1 MKWKKYGPILWA
13 LALVSFI
20 VATLEGIFYFARY
33 SQYPL
38 FRALMTL
45 ENSCKA
51 FVFAPT
57 IKIGDVLASLESVS
71 PFQQAVGYAY
81 GLAVFFAPLC
91 TASALLLWA
100 ELAVR
105 RLRGARHRKGAQVL
119 IFGWNENV
127 RTLVSGEYAD
137 GEEQYR
143 IHVVTSARLS
153 EEDELWLFRNG
164 AVPHQMD
171 ILSASSSRREKLFRQ
186 LSARQAR
193 WVLLM
198 EDSPTRNFSIYRAMS
213 EDGGSPLLKDTQ
225 YYCLCEDE
233 ATRSIIEDACD
244 ERLAGRAGITL
255 FSLSELKADS
265 VFSAVKDDDSSS
277 MPLHAVNSP
286 DRLDIH
292 LLIVGFGTVGQAV
305 LLQAINLGVLSSQNR
320 LCVDV
325 VDLDIDK
332 KRDLFTNRFHASVD
346 SASRKDELLITAP
359 TADGELRIRFH
370 QTDVR
375 GREFARLLERLNRE
389 LPLTYAAV
397 CMEQADNGMH
407 CIVELKKL
415 DVHFP
420 IALRMENEF
429 QAAGYLKQNDGT
441 FKEVFPIA
449 VSDHML
455 RISNICH
462 EERERKAQQFHKIYE
477 SIRLLPLGAE
487 PGGRPQEERSW
498 IQLKMYQRRAN
509 ILLYRHQ
516 TVKNIF
522 GRLSPETRERCFGKN
537 GTILQHMGDGSY
549 RCCYE
554 GSAMADAINAEPEI
568 RELGMTE
575 HRRWCYVMA
584 MQGWRWG
591 EKKDEARRKTPYLTT
606 WDVMCEKYPDVAIYD
621 LMSYLI
627 CDQDDSGKEQ
637 EQESK

>member
-38 FRALMTL
+38 FRLLMTL

-57 IKIGDVLASLESVS
+57 IKIGDVLAGLEGAS

-81 GLAVFFAPLC
+81 GLAVFLAPLC
-91 TASALLLWA
+91 TATALLLWA

-105 RLRGARHRKGAQVL
+105 RLMNTRQRKGAHVL

-127 RTLVSGEYAD
+127 RTLVSGEYT
-137 GEEQYR
+137 GSSGQYQL
-143 IHVVTSARLS
+143 HVVTAAKLS
-153 EEDELWLFRNG
+153 EGDELWLFRNG
-164 AVPHQMD
+164 TVPHRMD
-171 ILSASSSRREKLFRQ
+171 LLTASGSRREKLFRQ
-186 LSARQAR
+186 LPLQRVR
-193 WVLLM
+193 RVLLM
-198 EDSPTRNFSIYRAMS
+198 EDSSVWNFSIYRTLS
-213 EDGGSPLLKDTQ
+213 ENSSLFKDAQ

-233 ATRSIIEDACD
+233 AARSFIETACD
-244 ERLAGRAGITL
+244 ELLMNGAEKRAEMTL

-265 VFSAVKDDDSSS
+265 IFSAVEGDDDSS
-277 MPLHAVNSP
+277 MPLHTVNDP
-286 DRLDIH
+286 DRTDIH
-292 LLIVGFGTVGQAV
+292 LLIAGFGTVGQEV

-325 VDLDIDK
+325 VDLDMDK
-332 KRDLFTNRFHASVD
+332 KRDLFTNRFHTSVD
-346 SASRKDELLITAP
+346 AAPQEEELLVTAP

-375 GREFARLLERLNRE
+375 GRGFSRLLERLNGDF
-389 LPLTYAAV
+389 PLTYAAI
-397 CMEQADNGMH
+397 CIEQVDIGMH

-415 DVHFP
+415 DGSFP
-420 IALRMENEF
+420 IALRMENGPY
-429 QAAGYLKQNDGT
+429 AASYLKQDNGV

-462 EERERKAQQFHKIYE
+462 EKREQMARQFHRVYE
-477 SIRLLPLGAE
+477 SIQLLPPGAE
-487 PGGRPQEERSW
+487 PSGQPPEGRPW
-498 IQLKMYQRRAN
+498 TALKMYQRRAN
-509 ILLYRHQ
+509 LLLYRHQ
-516 TVKNIF
+516 AVKNIF
-522 GRLSPETRERCFGKN
+522 GRLAPETRERCFGEN
-537 GTILQHMGDGSY
+537 GTILQRMGDGSY
-549 RCCYE
+549 RCRYE
-554 GSAMADAINAEPEI
+554 GRAMADAINAEPEI

-606 WDVMCEKYPDVAIYD
+606 WDVMCEEYPDVAIYD
-621 LMSYLI
+621 LMSYLM
-627 CDQDDSGKEQ
+627 CGRDDLGKGH
-637 EQESK
+637 

>member
-1 MKWKKYGPILWA
+1 MKWKKYGPILWV
-13 LALVSFI
+13 LALLSFI

-38 FRALMTL
+38 FRVFMTL

-57 IKIGDVLASLESVS
+57 IKIGDVLAGLESVS

-81 GLAVFFAPLC
+81 GLAVFLAPLC

-105 RLRGARHRKGAQVL
+105 RLMSVQHQKGTQVL
-119 IFGWNENV
+119 IFGWNENI
-127 RTLVSGEYAD
+127 RTLVSGEYSD
-137 GEEQYR
+137 GAEQYQ

-153 EEDELWLFRNG
+153 EEDELWLFRHG

-171 ILSASSSRREKLFRQ
+171 VLSASGSRREKLFRQ
-186 LSARQAR
+186 LSARHAK

-198 EDSPTRNFSIYRAMS
+198 EDSATRNLSLYRAMS
-213 EDGGSPLLKDTQ
+213 EDGGSPLLKDAR
-225 YYCLCEDE
+225 YYCLCEDD

-244 ERLAGRAGITL
+244 ECPAGGAEMTL

-265 VFSAVKDDDSSS
+265 VFSAAKDRDGSS
-277 MPLHAVNSP
+277 MPLHTMNSP
-286 DRLDIH
+286 DRPDIH
-292 LLIVGFGTVGQAV
+292 LLIVGLGTVGQAV
-305 LLQAINLGVLSSQNR
+305 LLQAVNLGVLSSRNR

-325 VDLDIDK
+325 VDLDINK
-332 KRDLFTNRFHASVD
+332 KRDIFTNRFHSSVD

-359 TADGELRIRFH
+359 TADGELRIRFY
-370 QTDVR
+370 QADVR

-397 CMEQADNGMH
+397 CMEQADIGMH

-415 DVHFP
+415 DGSFP

-429 QAAGYLKQNDGT
+429 QAADYLKQSDGT

-462 EERERKAQQFHKIYE
+462 EERERKAQQFHKVYE
-477 SIRLLPLGAE
+477 SIQLLPPGAE
-487 PGGRPQEERSW
+487 PGGRPQEVRPW
-498 IQLKMYQRRAN
+498 TALKMYQRRAN

-516 TVKNIF
+516 TVKNTF

-537 GTILQHMGDGSY
+537 GTILQRMGDGSY

-554 GSAMADAINAEPEI
+554 GSAMADAINAEPEV

-584 MQGWRWG
+584 MQGWHWG

-606 WDVMCEKYPDVAIYD
+606 WDVMCEKHPDVAIYD
-621 LMSYLI
+621 LMSYLM
-627 CDQDDSGKEQ
+627 CGRDDSGKEQ
-637 EQESK
+637 EEGR